1 MYWNMITDTGVAILC
16 QELTKRAAKVTTL
29 ALIGTGITD
38 TGDASLSKALKH
50 RNCKVTTLHLS
61 NTQITGASVCV
72 KH

>member
-1 MYWNMITDTGVAILC
+1 MITDTGVAILC
-16 QELTKRAAKVTTL
+16 QELKKRASKVTTL

-50 RNCKVTTLHLS
+50 RNCKVTTLHSLKY
-61 NTQITGASVCV
+61 NTQIMGASVCV